1 MPFKS
6 PKAIVEAAA
15 TAGCAKASLTIPK
28 QLVLGFLAGAFIA
41 FGGMLAITVGSG
53 SPALAQANPGLAK
66 FLFAA
71 VFPLGL
77 MLVVIAGSELFT
89 GNVGVIT
96 PACLAGAAKWRNLV
110 RNWGVVYLGN
120 FAGALFVALFV
131 AFWSGLIN
139 ASGAAPADPT
149 TAPLAYK
156 LGLAIK
162 SIAEAKVKI
171 PWGQALLRGIAC
183 NWLVCLAIW
192 MAFAADDIGGKILA
206 IWFPIMAFVALGLEH
221 SVANMFFIPL
231 GMLNGANVTLGQFL
245 WNNLVPV
252 TIGNIIGGAVLV
264 GGVYWW
270 VYGRD

>member
-1 MPFKS
+1 MQFKS

-131 AFWSGLIN
+131 AFW
-139 ASGAAPADPT
+139 
-149 TAPLAYK
+149 
-156 LGLAIK
+156 
-162 SIAEAKVKI
+162 
-171 PWGQALLRGIAC
+171 
-183 NWLVCLAIW
+183 
-192 MAFAADDIGGKILA
+192 
-206 IWFPIMAFVALGLEH
+206 
-221 SVANMFFIPL
+221 
-231 GMLNGANVTLGQFL
+231 
-245 WNNLVPV
+245 
-252 TIGNIIGGAVLV
+252 
-264 GGVYWW
+264 
-270 VYGRD
+270 